1 MVNGQWSMVNK
12 KCITIKPHS
21 PFPPSGDRGP
31 NMFHLIIKKLAYG
44 LLVLIGVVIIVFFMF
59 QGFADPARLIVGQTG
74 DKKTMDNIRKELYL
88 DQPKWKQFILYLNDV
103 SPIGF
108 HSKEEIE
115 NKKLRGFFIGG
126 EKKIGIKI
134 PYLRRSYQTKKD
146 VIDVLM
152 EALPGTIMLAFA
164 AMIFATIIGVLLG
177 VLAAVKQ
184 NTWMDTTSVF
194 ASVIGISAPSFFMA
208 IVIAYLFGIVL
219 HPYTGLNLTGS
230 WFDIDETTGQRYLT
244 LQNLILPA
252 ITLGIRPLAIITQL
266 TRSSMLDVLNQDYIR
281 TAYAKGLSRRTVVF
295 KHALRNALNP
305 VITAITGW
313 FAELLAGAFFVE
325 YIFGW
330 KGIGKVT
337 VDALDK
343 LDYPVVMGSVLFS
356 AAFFILINI
365 LADILYGVVDPRVR
379 LS

>member
-1 MVNGQWSMVNK
+1 
-12 KCITIKPHS
+12 
-21 PFPPSGDRGP
+21 
-31 NMFHLIIKKLAYG
+31 MFHLIIKKLAYG
-44 LLVLIGVVIIVFFMF
+44 LLVLIGVVVIVFFMF

-88 DQPKWKQFILYLNDV
+88 DQPKWKQFVLYLNDV
-103 SPIGF
+103 SPIGY
-108 HSKEEIE
+108 HSTQEIKD
-115 NKKLRGFFIGG
+115 KKLRGFFIGG

-146 VIDVLM
+146 VVDVLM

-184 NTWMDTTSVF
+184 NTWMDTSSVF
-194 ASVIGISAPSFFMA
+194 TSVIGISAPSFFMA

-281 TAYAKGLSRRTVVF
+281 TAYAKGLSKRTVVF

-379 LS
+379 LQ